1 MEDGVHGE
9 HEERTTVRRRTVL
22 ATTLGAL
29 PAVMAHQAGAASPA
43 TAAPVET
50 PADGGGTSV
59 TGLTTEHRTNPL
71 GTDAPRPR
79 FGWRT

>member
-29 PAVMAHQAGAASPA
+29 PAVMAYQTGAALPA
-43 TAAPVET
+43 TAAPAEA
-50 PADGGGTSV
+50 PAAGA
-59 TGLTTEHRTNPL
+59 
-71 GTDAPRPR
+71 APR
-79 FGWRT
+79 